1 MGYHK
6 FFWSIGKILTQFLY
20 NFTKKLNQVSTR
32 REINSSIKTLKISE
46 VYMGLDNY
54 KNLPKTE
61 YRRILEI
68 YNSILNPKTGILWL
82 NKKLIKESSYWNICD
97 LTKWEPFPYFP
108 RKISGSYSFLP
119 DNGYFHFLVEDLPRF
134 IEAHCFSKNL
144 TSIAGSKARYV
155 TQALDILNKN
165 NYVIYD
171 VPVKV
176 DKVVMSEKIN
186 GVIFSK
192 HDLELL
198 KSAFSPYIKTHAT
211 ESTFISRKDTSGDK
225 FNSRGIDQKKN
236 IEEIFKNEGFNI
248 VYLEELNFVDQIA
261 LLSRST
267 RIAGFHGAGLANIIW
282 ANSASVI
289 EISKTQ
295 KTRHFE
301 HLSKICSHKYSFFS
315 TLQSIHDLQK
325 VIS

>member
-1 MGYHK
+1 MGCHK
-6 FFWSIGKILTQFLY
+6 FFWSIEKILTQFSY
-20 NFTKKLNQVSTR
+20 NLTRRLNQISTR
-32 REINSSIKTLKISE
+32 KEINSSIKTLKISE
-46 VYMGLDNY
+46 VYLGLDNY

-68 YNSILNPKTGILWL
+68 CNSILNPKTGILWL
-82 NKKLIKESSYWNICD
+82 NKKLIKESSYWSISD
-97 LTKWEPFPYFP
+97 LRKWEPYPYFP
-108 RKISGSYSFLP
+108 KKISGSYSFLP

-134 IEAHCFSKNL
+134 IEVNCFAKNL
-144 TSIAGSKARYV
+144 PAIAGSKAKYI
-155 TQALDILNKN
+155 TQVLDILKKN
-165 NYVIYD
+165 NYIIYNA
-171 VPVKV
+171 PVKV

-192 HDLELL
+192 HDLKLL
-198 KSAFSPYIKTHAT
+198 KSAFSPYIKTYAT
-211 ESTFISRKDTSGDK
+211 ESIFISRKDKYGDK
-225 FNSRGIDQKKN
+225 FDSRGIDSKRK
-236 IEEIFKNEGFNI
+236 IEEIFKNKGFNI

-282 ANSASVI
+282 ANSASII

-301 HLSKICSHKYSFFS
+301 HLSKICSHKYNFFS
-315 TLQSIHDLQK
+315 TLQPIHELQK
-325 VIS
+325 IIS